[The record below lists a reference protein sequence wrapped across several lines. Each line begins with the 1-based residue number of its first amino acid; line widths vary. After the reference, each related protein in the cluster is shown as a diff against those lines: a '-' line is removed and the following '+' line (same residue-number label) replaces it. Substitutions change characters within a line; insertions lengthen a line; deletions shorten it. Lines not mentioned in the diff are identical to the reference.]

1 MSWAEI
7 QMPWGTGPIDF
18 AGLARKLE
26 ASGYRG
32 FYVSEYIEA
41 FNQLDAMVE
50 AGKFLAWARRL

>member
-1 MSWAEI
+1 
-7 QMPWGTGPIDF
+7 MPWGTGPIDF